1 MPARRA
7 ARHLSSLPGAWLAA
21 CTAAL
26 LVACGSPAPP
36 HPPFHSTEV
45 SGIDYGRGV
54 VITDTEGRARRLEDW
69 RGDVLLVF
77 FGFVSC
83 PDVCPT
89 TLTRL
94 RQVRT
99 ALGEDGKALRVLLVS
114 VDPERD
120 TAERLRAYVR
130 NFDPAFEAVRPEPAE
145 LAAVTRA
152 FHAIALKVPAAGGD
166 YTIDHS
172 AVIYAYDRSNRLRL
186 IVQPSFRTEEL
197 VADLR
202 RLIAE

>member
-7 ARHLSSLPGAWLAA
+7 ARNLSSLPGALLAA
-21 CTAAL
+21 CAVAL
-26 LVACGSPAPP
+26 LAACGPPAPP
-36 HPPFHSTEV
+36 PPPFHATEV

-54 VITDTEGRARRLEDW
+54 VIADTEGRPRRLEDW

-77 FGFVSC
+77 FGFASC

-94 RQVRT
+94 RQVRD
-99 ALGEDGKALRVLLVS
+99 ALGEDGKGLRVLLVS

-120 TAERLRAYVR
+120 TPERLQAYVR
-130 NFDPAFEAVRPEPAE
+130 NFDPSFEAVRPEPAE
-145 LAAVTRA
+145 LERVARA
-152 FHAIALKVPAAGGD
+152 FHAVAVKVPAAAGD

-186 IVQPSFRTEEL
+186 IVQPSFRTEEF

-202 RLIAE
+202 RLLAE

>member
-1 MPARRA
+1 M
-7 ARHLSSLPGAWLAA
+7 LAA

-26 LVACGSPAPP
+26 LVACGAPTP
-36 HPPFHSTEV
+36 PPPPFHSTEV

-54 VITDTEGRARRLEDW
+54 VFADTEGRPRRLEDW

-77 FGFVSC
+77 FGFASC

-94 RQVRT
+94 RQVRE
-99 ALGEDGKALRVLLVS
+99 ALGAGREDLRVLLVS

-120 TAERLRAYVR
+120 DALRLRAYVR
-130 NFDPAFEAVRPEPAE
+130 NFDPSFEAVRPEPGE
-145 LAAVTRA
+145 LERVTRA
-152 FHAIALKVPAAGGD
+152 FHAVAVKVPAAGGD